1 MNELELSHF
10 LIPIATLS
18 AAIMGIWKFWD
29 KIVASITKGFVT
41 HEELEKHDRK
51 VREYILKEDDKND
64 KYIQTIDG
72 KGQENREKIA
82 YIKGNLDILNNLLIN
97 DPHS

>member
-29 KIVASITKGFVT
+29 KIRESITKGFVT
-41 HEELEKHDRK
+41 REELERHDQA

-64 KYIQTIDG
+64 KYSQVIDG

-82 YIKGNLDILNNLLIN
+82 YIKGNLDVLNKLLI
-97 DPHS
+97 DD

>member
-10 LIPIATLS
+10 LVPLGVLAT
-18 AAIMGIWKFWD
+18 AIMAIWKFWD
-29 KIVASITKGFVT
+29 RIKESLTRGFVT
-41 HEELEKHDRK
+41 HEELEIHDKK

-82 YIKGNLDILNNLLIN
+82 YIKGNLDILNKLLI
-97 DPHS
+97 DD

>member
-10 LIPIATLS
+10 LIPIATLL
-18 AAIMGIWKFWD
+18 AAITGIWKFWD
-29 KIVASITKGFVT
+29 RIVASITKGFVT
-41 HEELEKHDRK
+41 HEELEDHDKK

-64 KYIQTIDG
+64 KYIQVIDG

-82 YIKGNLDILNNLLIN
+82 YIKGNLDILNKLLV
-97 DPHS
+97 DD

>member
-10 LIPIATLS
+10 RIPITS
-18 AAIMGIWKFWD
+18 WVAAITGIWKYWD
-29 KIVASITKGFVT
+29 MIKESISKGFVT
-41 HEELEKHDRK
+41 REELEKHDQA

-64 KYIQTIDG
+64 KYIQVIDG

-82 YIKGNLDILNNLLIN
+82 YIKGNLDILNKLLI
-97 DPHS
+97 DD